1 MPPQEAVSSVVDEQ
15 GLLRVQDA
23 GRLDYA
29 SGLALQER
37 AHAETLGW
45 REAEKAP
52 VGSLLLLEHDPPV
65 ITISRR
71 PEAAQHLLAS
81 PEQLAS
87 EGVQVASTNRGGDI
101 TYHGPG
107 QLVAY
112 PILDLNRLGLNLHG
126 YMRWLEEIVIRVC
139 GRFGV
144 RAHRDACATGVWVGA
159 EGEAEGAD
167 GARRTCQG
175 GASASRKICAMGV
188 RVRKWVT
195 MHGLA
200 LNVRTNL
207 RHFDLIV
214 PCGLAGRG
222 VTSLA
227 QELGEARCPTME
239 QVKAALAQAFLEAV
253 RQRLREGG
261 GSQPSGRRG

>member
-1 MPPQEAVSSVVDEQ
+1 M
-15 GLLRVQDA
+15 QDVGA
-23 GRLDYA
+23 IDYA
-29 SGLALQER
+29 SGMALQER
-37 AHAETLGW
+37 IHAEVLRW
-45 REAEKAP
+45 RSEADAP
-52 VGSLLLLEHDPPV
+52 RVGALLLLEHDPPV
-65 ITISRR
+65 VTISRR
-71 PEAAQHLLAS
+71 PEAAEHLLAS

-87 EGVQVASTNRGGDI
+87 EGVQVARTNRGGDI

-112 PILDLNRLGLNLHG
+112 PIVDLNRLGLNLHG

-139 GRFGV
+139 RRFGV
-144 RAHRDACATGVWVGA
+144 QAHRDACATGVWVG
-159 EGEAEGAD
+159 GEGA
-167 GARRTCQG
+167 GSAASG
-175 GASASRKICAMGV
+175 GRKICAMGV

-227 QELGEARCPTME
+227 QELGEARCPTMP
-239 QVKAALAQAFLEAV
+239 QVKEAV
-253 RQRLREGG
+253 AEAFREAIREQLRRAAV
-261 GSQPSGRRG
+261 SGRRG